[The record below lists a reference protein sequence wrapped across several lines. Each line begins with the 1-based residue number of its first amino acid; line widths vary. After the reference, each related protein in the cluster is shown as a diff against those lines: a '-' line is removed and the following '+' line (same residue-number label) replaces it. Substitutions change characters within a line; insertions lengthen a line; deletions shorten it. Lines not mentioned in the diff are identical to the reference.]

1 MRFGI
6 GPQMVVILLVVG
18 LAGAMAIEP
27 TRRLLEQRRRIAEIA
42 QDLRSTRRS
51 NERLEATIERLND
64 PDYLEQEARRFGLV
78 RRGETAYVVVPPSRK
93 ARNRRSPR
101 HGDDRPEAAEPSF
114 LDAFVHFVGLR

>member
-64 PDYLEQEARRFGLV
+64 PDYLEQRAREFGLV
-78 RRGETAYVVVPPSRK
+78 KEGEIPFVVMPPQRGRDDERPRRGSAPPPVPPGPTLVERL
-93 ARNRRSPR
+93 
-101 HGDDRPEAAEPSF
+101 
-114 LDAFVHFVGLR
+114 LDFVGLP